1 MSTRKRHTRSSARAD
16 PEETVHNKRRKTD
29 SGFQRTEK
37 AIVAPTAQSVLQ
49 LHAIRQPY
57 NVTQD
62 YTVPALKH
70 DTELLVKV
78 GAVGLNPIDWKA
90 P

>member
-1 MSTRKRHTRSSARAD
+1 MSTRKRRTRNSAKPD
-16 PEETVHNKRRKTD
+16 PEETVHNKRRKID
-29 SGFQRTEK
+29 GGFQRAEG
-37 AIVAPTAQSVLQ
+37 AVISPTAQSVLL

-57 NVTQD
+57 DFTQD

>member
-1 MSTRKRHTRSSARAD
+1 
-16 PEETVHNKRRKTD
+16 VHNKRRKTESD
-29 SGFQRTEK
+29 FQRTEG
-37 AIVAPTAQSVLQ
+37 AVIAPTAQSVLL

-57 NVTQD
+57 NVTKD
-62 YTVPALKH
+62 YTVPALQH